1 MNRYQCFQKPK
12 GRYTKIEDIATAVN
26 LQIVN
31 FTSNEVVINY
41 KYNGESLKL
50 SLIFKSTTDCQTS
63 IFSDCSINDRD
74 DLGQDL
80 GLRTDVLYCE
90 GKTIDAPSP
99 CDLARFHTLFVDSK
113 FLKYSN
119 VYIVKSQLLRAF
131 TFREGVKDEDLTVLF
146 LYANRASTKLQYR
159 KIKPKTFKTVQFQI
173 ELRDLKGGHIPFAS
187 LSIVILNLHF
197 CKKSTFI

>member
-12 GRYTKIEDIATAVN
+12 GCYTKIEDIATAVN

-50 SLIFKSTTDCQTS
+50 SLIFKSTTDCQTG
-63 IFSDCSINDRD
+63 IFSKYDSD

-99 CDLARFHTLFVDSK
+99 CDLARFHTLFVYSI

-146 LYANRASTKLQYR
+146 LYANRAFTKLQYR
-159 KIKPKTFKTVQFQI
+159 KKNQK
-173 ELRDLKGGHIPFAS
+173 LLKLYKFRLNFGTLKADFYRS
-187 LSIVILNLHF
+187 LVLVL
-197 CKKSTFI
+197 